1 MANSYY
7 ETELRAGF
15 LKNLTTAD
23 KEAYTRAILSGVGIG
38 GILAL
43 RNKIRQKQERQNRER
58 EEARR
63 SQQFREPFQ
72 EFRARDKIIGMVSRA
87 SMAAEKL
94 KKQRL
99 FPKTTVKDGVTY
111 RQNSILDTGLKS
123 AKKAGAKAKAKFKTK
138 KRNLK
143 TAAKS
148 ALKPPL
154 RQRRLRRG
162 EAPPVKGGLARSIR
176 RFPGDVTG
184 SNARRAER
192 AASSLAQKAS
202 AANLKSRQAATSAK
216 HYDQIA
222 QRAAKIRPIKNA
234 KFDRRPELK
243 AERSPGSP
251 STRLIPNPSR
261 KKQLK
266 VAYRARQKSETAQSA
281 ADEAAKVA
289 SDLKRRATTAEAVA
303 KNIRARIPKAR
314 ETAGTLAG
322 GTVAVGLVGSEAVRR
337 KKRELS
343 SDTRVTELSDTK
355 YTKPELRK
363 RIVQRVKASGK
374 GGSPGQWS
382 ARKAQIVA
390 QRYKA
395 AGGGYRGGKKKTQK
409 SLTKW
414 TKQKWRTKSGKP
426 STQGPKATGERYLPS
441 KAIKSL
447 TSSQY
452 AATSRKKREGMKR
465 GAQFVKNTS
474 AAARASKRARKA

>member
-162 EAPPVKGGLARSIR
+162 EAPPSRVVSPEVLEGSPATLRAQTQEGLK
-176 RFPGDVTG
+176 
-184 SNARRAER
+184 ER
-192 AASSLAQKAS
+192 LQVWRKKPAQ
-202 AANLKSRQAATSAK
+202 LT
-216 HYDQIA
+216 
-222 QRAAKIRPIKNA
+222 
-234 KFDRRPELK
+234 LK
-243 AERSPGSP
+243 AD
-251 STRLIPNPSR
+251 
-261 KKQLK
+261 KQL
-266 VAYRARQKSETAQSA
+266 
-281 ADEAAKVA
+281 
-289 SDLKRRATTAEAVA
+289 LPPNTT
-303 KNIRARIPKAR
+303 IR
-314 ETAGTLAG
+314 
-322 GTVAVGLVGSEAVRR
+322 
-337 KKRELS
+337 
-343 SDTRVTELSDTK
+343 
-355 YTKPELRK
+355 
-363 RIVQRVKASGK
+363 
-374 GGSPGQWS
+374 
-382 ARKAQIVA
+382 
-390 QRYKA
+390 
-395 AGGGYRGGKKKTQK
+395 
-409 SLTKW
+409 
-414 TKQKWRTKSGKP
+414 
-426 STQGPKATGERYLPS
+426 
-441 KAIKSL
+441 
-447 TSSQY
+447 
-452 AATSRKKREGMKR
+452 
-465 GAQFVKNTS
+465 
-474 AAARASKRARKA
+474 